1 VGSRPSSR
9 HQPIESTIRRTS
21 RVRLCSALS
30 VSHALDGFLLDQP
43 CASISLRCRVQ
54 GSRSRGCL
62 PRPSRSGSRHPL
74 PSRRWRRRLPVARLQ
89 RTSRRPQGLAPNRGP
104 QCPAGFLGPHV
115 TRVPSCVFNS
125 CGLVARR
132 PWVRRRAPSARD
144 LHAAGLRVPRVAGPQ
159 RIDQSPC
166 CDLSPKRS
174 FPFELS
180 DLRSWLPF
188 PERPIS
194 SVLTLKP
201 FTRRIMVG
209 R

>member
-62 PRPSRSGSRHPL
+62 PRLSRDGSRHPL
-74 PSRRWRRRLPVARLQ
+74 PSRRWRRRLLVSQRQ

-104 QCPAGFLGPHV
+104 QCPAGLLGPRV

-125 CGLVARR
+125 CGHWPEDLGSAVAL
-132 PWVRRRAPSARD
+132 PPLATFTARD
-144 LHAAGLRVPRVAGPQ
+144 CV
-159 RIDQSPC
+159 SPASLV
-166 CDLSPKRS
+166 LSVS
-174 FPFELS
+174 S
-180 DLRSWLPF
+180 
-188 PERPIS
+188 I
-194 SVLTLKP
+194 SVLRPLSQEALP
-201 FTRRIMVG
+201 VRAF
-209 R
+209 